1 MAADVA
7 ATQPAAIEKPD
18 EESKENGRHKSYDE
32 LNKPLMFAKNQEE
45 VARKITD
52 FRESIIER
60 FGSSQVPTPA
70 VKDVYKQCGG
80 GAQSSTVSP
89 HVDAMNDDEGEV

>member
-1 MAADVA
+1 
-7 ATQPAAIEKPD
+7 
-18 EESKENGRHKSYDE
+18 
-32 LNKPLMFAKNQEE
+32 MFLKNQEE
-45 VARKITD
+45 VAKKITD

-80 GAQSSTVSP
+80 GIESTPASS
-89 HVDAMNDDEGEV
+89 ALQNL